1 MSVFISYSHADAGL
15 VDSLA
20 AVLDELGV
28 EYFRDVRDIRLG
40 EPITATVGAALA
52 RRRVLLVVVSPNSLG
67 SHWVPYEI
75 GHASALRKVIV
86 PFLTDRSLN
95 VPTYIRDL
103 SYATTLEQIRRYF
116 IEGGPDKATIT
127 RDDAAPQPEPDPA
140 SPERRPVLKR
150 ENTARQVLE
159 GIFWTKYRIE
169 QQTTFKSLYEGRWV
183 KWTGELKENPRRNG
197 DTRERRGFFAVF
209 WAKLYGNPRTWR
221 CEISEA
227 QTGALIVARTHQNMS
242 ELRLWDRVEV
252 EGKIDK
258 YEGEFDKY
266 LWSSF
271 PPKIHLVNA
280 VIRAAT

>member
-1 MSVFISYSHADAGL
+1 MKNGIDDNPDRPIMSVFISYSHVDSGL

-20 AVLDELGV
+20 AVLDELTV

-40 EPITATVGAALA
+40 EPITSTVTEALA
-52 RRRVLLVVVSPNSLG
+52 RCRVLLVVVSPNSLE

-86 PFLTDRSLN
+86 PFLTDRSID

-127 RDDAAPQPEPDPA
+127 RDDAAPQPEPVPA

-150 ENTARQVLE
+150 EKTADQVLAT
-159 GIFWTKYRIE
+159 IFETRYQYE
-169 QQTTFKSLYEGRWV
+169 QAKTFESLYEGRWV
-183 KWTGELKENPRRNG
+183 KWTGMLDGHPRRDN
-197 DTRERRGFFAVF
+197 D
-209 WAKLYGNPRTWR
+209 TWR
-221 CEISEA
+221 CNISEEK
-227 QTGALIVARTHQNMS
+227 TRALMVTWTHQDLS
-242 ELRLWDRVEV
+242 EFRSGERVEV

-258 YEGEFDKY
+258 YEGTGSRTSIEAYDKIQR
-266 LWSSF
+266 
-271 PPKIHLVNA
+271 IHLVNA